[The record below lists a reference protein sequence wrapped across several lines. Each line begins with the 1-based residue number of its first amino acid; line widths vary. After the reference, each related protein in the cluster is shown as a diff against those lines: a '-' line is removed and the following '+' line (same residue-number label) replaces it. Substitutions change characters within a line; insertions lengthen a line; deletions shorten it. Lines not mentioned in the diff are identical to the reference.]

1 MPHVSRLIGLA
12 VLVLVALSL
21 VIVALEA
28 QQPPRSLLLAYGN
41 VSAIGAEGG
50 NVTRLVATL
59 NEAIN
64 LTEAGQYDGA
74 AGLASSILNRA
85 PALARQVEQGRLL
98 EAVAYGALGALA
110 VSALTLL
117 YLRRRE
123 LVGSLWLRFRGGD
136 RATLGGGKAR
146 GFLTDSEVL
155 AVLTGLAIV
164 LAVFLAAHSLTGV
177 EATQFSAIGLLGPG
191 GKIGGYPTSVAVNQT
206 INTYILVYNHM
217 NRPIW
222 FVVYIYVTNDTTP
235 PPLPGNPLLTY
246 QRVLL
251 SNETWVAPLSL
262 RLNETGDF
270 RLVGELWMYDPL
282 NLTLTYTGEYV
293 QLWVNAT
300 GG

>member
-1 MPHVSRLIGLA
+1 VARLIGLA
-12 VLVLVALSL
+12 VLVLAALSL
-21 VIVALEA
+21 VTVAVEA

-50 NVTRLVATL
+50 NVTGLVATL

-64 LTEAGQYDGA
+64 LTEAGQYDNA
-74 AGLASSILNRA
+74 VELALSVLNQA
-85 PALARQVEQGRLL
+85 PALARQVEQRRLI

-110 VSALTLL
+110 VGALTLL

-136 RATLGGGKAR
+136 RVTLGGGKAR

-155 AVLTGLAIV
+155 AVLTGLVIV
-164 LAVFLAAHSLTGV
+164 FAVFLAAYSLTGV
-177 EATQFSAIGLLGPG
+177 EATRFSAIGLLGPG
-191 GKIGGYPTSVAVNQT
+191 GRIGGYPTSVAVNQT
-206 INTYILVYNHM
+206 INLYVLVYNHM

-222 FVVYIYVTNDTTP
+222 FVVYIYVTNNTTP
-235 PPLPGNPLLTY
+235 PPLPGSPLLTY

-270 RLVGELWMYDPL
+270 RLVGELWMYNPL